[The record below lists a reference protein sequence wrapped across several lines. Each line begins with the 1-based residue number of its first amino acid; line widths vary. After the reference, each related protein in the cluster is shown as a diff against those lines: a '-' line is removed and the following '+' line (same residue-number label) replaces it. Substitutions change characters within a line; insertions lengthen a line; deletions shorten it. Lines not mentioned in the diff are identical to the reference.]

1 MPGSKPP
8 SAKKVALVEKFN
20 TYLDTYKTIVV
31 AQADN
36 VKSQQLHDARKSLR
50 VIGAQMLGGKNTIF
64 RRALKD
70 RVKADPSDANQ
81 QFVDVLMPLLKFNV
95 VMVFSNDKAQ
105 ETFTVLKDNRV
116 QAPAKAGSIAPMDV
130 WVPAMNTGL
139 EPTKTQ
145 IFQQLNIPTKIVK
158 QSVEILKDVH
168 LLKKDT
174 KVGASEAGLLVML
187 NIRPFHYGLDVLSI
201 YEDGLVYGPQVLS
214 ITEDEFKTKLE
225 AGIANVKALAAGANY
240 TTAQTLPTAIQTALK
255 ELIALSVGCES
266 FVPSKI
272 GGLVSDIR
280 EGKVAAAAAP
290 AAAAPAA
297 KEEKK
302 AAAPPPEEEEED
314 DDEMFGGMF

>member
-8 SAKKVALVEKFN
+8 SAKKVAFVEKFN
-20 TYLDTYKTIVV
+20 HYLDTYKTIVV

-36 VKSQQLHDARKSLR
+36 VKSQQFHNARKALR
-50 VIGAQMLGGKNTIF
+50 AIDSQMLAGKNTVF

-70 RVKADPSDANQ
+70 RLKANNNEANQ
-81 QFVDVLMPLLKFNV
+81 KFVDVLMPLLKWNV
-95 VMVFSNDKAQ
+95 VMVFNNDQASEVYQ
-105 ETFTVLKDNRV
+105 ILKDNRV
-116 QAPAKAGSIAPMDV
+116 QAPARAGSTAPLEV
-130 WVPAMNTGL
+130 WVPAGNTGL

-158 QSVEILKDVH
+158 QSVEILKDI
-168 LLKKDT
+168 LLIKKDS

-187 NIRPFHYGLDVLSI
+187 NIRPFHYGLDVLAV
-201 YEDGLVYGPQVLS
+201 YDDGLTYGPEVLS
-214 ITEDEFKTKLE
+214 ITEDDFKSKLE
-225 AGIANVKALAAGANY
+225 GGIANVKALAAGANY
-240 TTAQTLPTAIQTALK
+240 TTAQTLPTAIQSALK

-280 EGKVAAAAAP
+280 EGKVAAAAPAPAP
-290 AAAAPAA
+290 AAA
-297 KEEKK
+297 KEEK

-314 DDEMFGGMF
+314 DDEMFGSMF